1 MYIKNKKKRYIRNR
15 GRRKRDITNVRS
27 GGEGVGDRQREGA
40 GAAEKR
46 EGQRAG
52 CRWEVLTMHVPLV
65 FVLDEGIAAGLS

>member
-1 MYIKNKKKRYIRNR
+1 MRD
-15 GRRKRDITNVRS
+15 RR
-27 GGEGVGDRQREGA
+27 REGA

-52 CRWEVLTMHVPLV
+52 CRWEVLTMHVPLM